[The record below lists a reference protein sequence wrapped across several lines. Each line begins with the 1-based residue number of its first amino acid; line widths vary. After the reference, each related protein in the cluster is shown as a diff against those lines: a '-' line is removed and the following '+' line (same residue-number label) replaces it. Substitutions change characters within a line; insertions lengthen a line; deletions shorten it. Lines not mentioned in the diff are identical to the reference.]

1 MPVPRVVGLLILL
14 CAFQSSRTFG
24 QVVATWT
31 DSSGN
36 WSNAANWSTNP
47 TVPNNGGGTTYNV
60 VINGTGADTV
70 TYDASGTVLNSLTL
84 GAGEILQGSGAAPIL
99 TISPISGSTLNG
111 IALGGDGTI
120 NGVNVMLSGGG
131 EVELSSFVNS
141 SLTAVGSVGMDRS
154 ISFNNSVL
162 SVQGDL
168 GTGGGGLALQNGT
181 SATVSGTLSLSTGQI
196 TVSNSSLTVMG
207 DYKGGNIHSALTL
220 NSGVL
225 NVQGNFRDA
234 VSSLNLSGGS
244 SATIGGNLTNA
255 ESNVMV
261 NGSSLVVKG
270 TYAIDNGQ
278 TTVQNGG
285 SLRVAGDFQLD
296 EFASFSLTGGST
308 ITVGGN
314 FNAVVVPSGGTI
326 SGSTMTVNGAFTNSA
341 GGSVTLQN
349 GGVLNVG
356 GTFTNGTSYAP
367 NSLQLAGQGNV
378 ANLYAVQ
385 NSGLVQVDTG
395 SILSV
400 GGGGFSNNTGGTLTL
415 GGTTNVSGAF
425 TNSGGSVILS
435 PTASLTANSY
445 SQSAG
450 LTDVSGTLKTNSYSQ
465 TGGTTTIET
474 GGTVTARTFT
484 ATGGT
489 VTVNGILD
497 PTAVEIGSGAALQGT
512 GTIIGNVAMGGT
524 IVAGA
529 PGTPG
534 TLSIIGNYEQIGYG
548 TFDEQIGAPS
558 AGFLNISGDA
568 ALDFN
573 SLLIITLLNGY
584 DPLGQTFGIM
594 DYSSLVGQF
603 SNGSSFWQDG
613 FLWDIS
619 YGQHEIDVTAVSAPE
634 PSSLLLLFL
643 GLAALAFCAHKKMR
657 TARHLA

>member
-1 MPVPRVVGLLILL
+1 MRVRQVVGLLILL
-14 CAFQSSRTFG
+14 SGFQSTKTYG

-47 TVPNNGGGTTYNV
+47 TVPNNSGGTTYNV
-60 VINGTGADTV
+60 LINGTGSDTI
-70 TYDASGTVLNSLTL
+70 TYDASGTVLSSLTL
-84 GAGEILQGSGAAPIL
+84 GAGETLRGSGAAPIL
-99 TISPISGSTLNG
+99 TISPSPGS
-111 IALGGDGTI
+111 IALGGAGTI
-120 NGVNVMLSGGG
+120 NGVKVMLSSGG

-154 ISFNNSVL
+154 VSFNNSVL

-168 GTGGGGLALQNGT
+168 GTGGGDLALQNGT

-207 DYKGGNIHSALTL
+207 DYKGGNIHSALAL

-225 NVQGNFRDA
+225 NVQGNFTDA
-234 VSSLNLSGGS
+234 VSNLNLSGGS
-244 SATIGGNLTNA
+244 SATIGGKLTNA

-261 NGSSLVVKG
+261 DGSNLVVKG
-270 TYAIDNGQ
+270 TYAIDHGQ

-285 SLRVAGDFQLD
+285 SLRVAGDFQQG
-296 EFASFSLTGGST
+296 EFSALGLTGGSK

-314 FNAVVVPSGGTI
+314 FNMAVGAGVTI
-326 SGSTMTVNGAFTNSA
+326 SGSAMTVNGDFTNSPVN
-341 GGSVTLQN
+341 SYNKVTLQN
-349 GGVLNVG
+349 GGVLDVG
-356 GTFTNGTSYAP
+356 GTFTNGTAANNQP

-395 SILSV
+395 SILNV
-400 GGGGFSNNTGGTLTL
+400 GAGGFSNNTGGTLTL

-450 LTDVSGTLKTNSYSQ
+450 LTDLSGTLKTNSYSQ
-465 TGGTTTIET
+465 TGGATTIET
-474 GGTVTARTFT
+474 GGTVTATTFT

-497 PTAVEIGSGAALQGT
+497 PTAVEFGSSAVLQGT
-512 GTIIGNVAMGGT
+512 GTIIGNVSMGGT
-524 IVAGA
+524 LTPGA

-534 TLSIIGNYEQIGYG
+534 TLTIDGNYEQLSTGMLQELMG
-548 TFDEQIGAPS
+548 PGSQS
-558 AGFLNISGDA
+558 FLNVTGDV
-568 ALDFN
+568 ALDSGSF
-573 SLLIITLLNGY
+573 LDIILLNGY
-584 DPLGQTFGIM
+584 NPLGQTFSIM
-594 DYSSLVGQF
+594 DYGSLVGQF
-603 SNGSSFWQDG
+603 SNGSTFSEDG
-613 FLWDIS
+613 YVWDVT
-619 YGQHEIDVTAVSAPE
+619 YGRHGMEVTAVGTPE
-634 PSSLLLLFL
+634 PSSFLLLGL
-643 GLAALAFCAHKKMR
+643 GSLVLGAFAKRKKV
-657 TARHLA
+657 AQ